1 MAFKRLF
8 LFSLFLVFLFSRE
21 SRVYGETG
29 GIELMVHY
37 EQGFF
42 NRVYIQHQYRKNR
55 EDTFPVS
62 LKNWGGELKY
72 RNRSGEVR
80 GAGIVMSRISGGSL
94 YNYDH
99 YEKQPEMLFS
109 MPYFFI
115 GYDFDWW
122 ALETGLGCFLTWI
135 ESQPLTYYQPDG
147 TEKQVTGGGMR
158 FARDESFTL
167 LNMMVRLLRKD
178 MPHIRLKLGRE
189 RFNLVDSLFNL
200 AFVLPVN
207 DHEFELYISFPTD
220 IFPSMPKC
228 SRRYGINYSYRM
240 GKVLMGLTAGYL
252 AYNEKGG
259 GDGNMNVLEPA
270 NFSLGAFSGVRL

>member
-1 MAFKRLF
+1 MIMALKRLF
-8 LFSLFLVFLFSRE
+8 LFSLALLVFQE
-21 SRVYGETG
+21 SKIYGETG

-42 NRVYIQHQYRKNR
+42 NRVYTQHEYRKNR

-62 LKNWGGELKY
+62 LKSWGGELIS

-80 GAGIVMSRISGGSL
+80 GAGFVMSRISGGSL

-99 YEKQPEMLFS
+99 YEKQPETLFS

-122 ALETGLGCFLTWI
+122 ALETGLGFYLTWI
-135 ESQPLTYYQPDG
+135 EREPLNYYHSDG
-147 TEKQVTGGGMR
+147 TEKQVAGGGMR

-167 LNMMVRLLRKD
+167 LNIMIRLLRKD
-178 MPHIRLKLGRE
+178 MPHIKLRLGRE

-200 AFVLPVN
+200 GFVFPVN
-207 DHEFELYISFPTD
+207 DHEFELYVSFPTD

-228 SRRYGINYSYRM
+228 SRRYGINYSYSM
-240 GKVLMGLTAGYL
+240 GKFLIGLTAGYL

-259 GDGNMNVLEPA
+259 GDGNMNVLEPG
-270 NFSLGAFSGVRL
+270 NFSLGAFSCVRL